1 MSKASGKTARAPRL
15 ASAAKSK
22 ETAPATPPS
31 VGGAAVPSNR
41 AITPAAGDK
50 PYHTLADIAAKA
62 GVHVTTVSLAL
73 RDHPSIPPTTRARIR
88 AVAKELGYRRDPLLD
103 ALNFHRSRQI
113 KHVRSV
119 SSAFVVHAGTTRLF
133 HGNHYQPYV
142 YEGAKAAAEAH
153 GHSLDIFVVG
163 HGQLAPARLNTILTA
178 RGITGILLSTFEID
192 IEKLDLDWEHF
203 CAVKIECLHLKP
215 HLDSVSNDQL
225 QVARLAM
232 QRLRALGYRRI
243 GLATAREDQ
252 MRLEESFGM
261 GVLLE
266 QASLPES
273 ECVPPLFFGLHEVPV
288 LGQLVP
294 EWIAANH
301 VDVVI
306 SNWNELLDVFATA
319 KMRLP
324 EDVAFASLDIPPS
337 MPHLAGVTQNHRLVG
352 QRAMEQLAIMT
363 DSYQRGV
370 PEAQTITFIPGYW
383 QDGIT
388 APARTPVRRM

>member
-1 MSKASGKTARAPRL
+1 MSKASGKTARAPL
-15 ASAAKSK
+15 P
-22 ETAPATPPS
+22 APA
-31 VGGAAVPSNR
+31 AEA
-41 AITPAAGDK
+41 PAQPK
-50 PYHTLADIAAKA
+50 RYHTLTDIAVKA

-73 RDHPSIPPTTRARIR
+73 RDHPSIPPATRARIR
-88 AVAKELGYRRDPLLD
+88 AVAQELGYRRDPLLD
-103 ALNFHRSRQI
+103 ALNFHRAKQT

-119 SSAFVVHAGTTRLF
+119 SSAFVVHAGATRLF
-133 HGNHYQPYV
+133 GGNHYQPLV
-142 YEGAKAAAEAH
+142 YAGAKAAAEAH
-153 GHSLDIFVVG
+153 GHALEIFVVG
-163 HGQLAPARLNTILTA
+163 RSHLAPARLNTILTA
-178 RGITGILLSTFEID
+178 RGITGVLLSTFEID
-192 IEKLDLDWEHF
+192 IEQLDLDWDQF

-232 QRLRALGYRRI
+232 KQLRALGYHRI

-252 MRLEESFGM
+252 TRLAESFGM

-273 ECVPPLFFGLHEVPV
+273 ECVPPLFFGLHEVPM
-288 LGQLVP
+288 LPHLIP

-306 SNWNELLDVFATA
+306 SNWNELFDVFATA
-319 KMRLP
+319 RMRLP
-324 EDVAFASLDIPPS
+324 EDVAFASLDVPPS
-337 MPHLAGVTQNHRLVG
+337 MPHIAGVVQNHGLVG

-370 PEAQTITFIPGYW
+370 PQAQTVTLIPGYW
-383 QDGIT
+383 QDGVT
-388 APARTPVRRM
+388 APRRVMTRRLGMPLS

>member
-1 MSKASGKTARAPRL
+1 MSKASGKTAPARL
-15 ASAAKSK
+15 AAA
-22 ETAPATPPS
+22 
-31 VGGAAVPSNR
+31 AADVPSEPKR
-41 AITPAAGDK
+41 
-50 PYHTLADIAAKA
+50 YHTLTDIAAKA

-73 RDHPSIPPTTRARIR
+73 RDHPSIPPATRARIR

-103 ALNFHRSRQI
+103 ALNFHRAKQI
-113 KHVRSV
+113 KQGRSV

-133 HGNHYQPYV
+133 GGNHYQPLV
-142 YEGAKAAAEAH
+142 FAGAKAAAEAH
-153 GHSLDIFVVG
+153 GHSLEIFVVG
-163 HGQLAPARLNTILTA
+163 RGHLAPARLNTILSA

-192 IEKLDLDWEHF
+192 IEQLDLDWAQF

-215 HLDSVSNDQL
+215 DLDAVSNDQL

-243 GLATAREDQ
+243 GLTTAREDQ
-252 MRLEESFGM
+252 MRLAESFGM

-273 ECVPPLFFGLHEVPV
+273 ECVPPLFFGLNEVPM
-288 LGQLVP
+288 LPHLIP

-306 SNWNELLDVFATA
+306 SNWNELFDVFATA
-319 KMRLP
+319 KLRLP
-324 EDVAFASLDIPPS
+324 DDVAFASLDVPPS
-337 MPHLAGVTQNHRLVG
+337 MPHIAGVVQNHGLVG
-352 QRAMEQLAIMT
+352 QRAMEQLAIMS

-370 PEAQTITFIPGYW
+370 PEAQTVTLIPGYW

-388 APARTPVRRM
+388 APRREVVRRRS